1 MLPETNLWKLYTL
14 RFSWKIIL
22 QGIIY
27 VWYRMLPESSV
38 LYKVPGW
45 LQQIAWQTRWAP
57 WKAKV
62 QWYCKVYNIKTRNA
76 DRLHHILVINYTNQ
90 VWFNYLLEINIWV
103 KHSNPYGNQHSR
115 YDMFIA
121 NTKRKA
127 LWSLLNDIRLTTS
140 DWIAWCVY
148 ARN

>member
-1 MLPETNLWKLYTL
+1 MQTELILY
-14 RFSWKIIL
+14 I
-22 QGIIY
+22 
-27 VWYRMLPESSV
+27 
-38 LYKVPGW
+38 
-45 LQQIAWQTRWAP
+45 
-57 WKAKV
+57 
-62 QWYCKVYNIKTRNA
+62 
-76 DRLHHILVINYTNQ
+76 DYTNQ

-140 DWIAWCVY
+140 DWIAWWVY
-148 ARN
+148 ANIYKWIIILINFLLWARIYVLRKLVFMNNKYIFIPDEASHTWLLRLIQWIVLEWRIQMSKSSIYTAYSS